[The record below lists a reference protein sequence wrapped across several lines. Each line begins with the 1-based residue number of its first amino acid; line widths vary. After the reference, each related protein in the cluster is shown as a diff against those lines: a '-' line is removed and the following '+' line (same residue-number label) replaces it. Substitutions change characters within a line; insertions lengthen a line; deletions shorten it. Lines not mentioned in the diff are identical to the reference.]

1 MSNHEIF
8 QQSTR
13 SLSISDR
20 SLQLV
25 TNEQSSCK
33 GRRASFSSQSFG
45 RTNEFLQDSD
55 EFLQTQNETS
65 VPADSFSLTS
75 SFYGLHEINKVFR
88 RDDFRHYRDK
98 RCVRKLA
105 SLPNTKRGKLLP
117 FCKKPQEVGKFLAN
131 ALATIPPFYPYLN
144 HISLFVDSMHR
155 QTYNVGHVVGR
166 ANEVN
171 GYFSIIESGSVSFFN
186 EQGFHSYDGQRG
198 DFFGAN
204 AIIIHAPNKFDVVVK
219 EPLAIYRIN
228 LITFRAIMDE
238 VISRNRKKFVL
249 LNPIPLFQNVG
260 AKVISDI
267 VSGMTIGTYKK
278 GDVIIE
284 NGAANQS
291 LFVIVKGEVT
301 LNYSGT
307 AFVSDH
313 VLSMDASSHLM
324 PSLLSKTL
332 VVGQYFGEQSVLTN
346 DAHTGTAVAKSCDV
360 EVFVIGR
367 ELLPFT
373 FGNNM
378 NATGLNTIRCILVS
392 LR

>member
-1 MSNHEIF
+1 MSNHEMLYR
-8 QQSTR
+8 STR
-13 SLSISDR
+13 SLSTSNQ
-20 SLQLV
+20 SLQPV
-25 TNEQSSCK
+25 TYEQSSC
-33 GRRASFSSQSFG
+33 
-45 RTNEFLQDSD
+45 
-55 EFLQTQNETS
+55 ETS
-65 VPADSFSLTS
+65 VSRNSFNLSS
-75 SFYGLHEINKVFR
+75 SFHVQREMNKVFR

-105 SLPNTKRGKLLP
+105 TLSDTKRGKLLP
-117 FCKKPQEVGKFLAN
+117 FRKKTQEVGEFLAN
-131 ALATIPPFYPYLN
+131 ALATIPPFQPYLN

-155 QTYNVGHVVGR
+155 QTYDIGHVVGH
-166 ANEVN
+166 ASEVS

-186 EQGFHSYDGQRG
+186 EKGFHTYDGERG

-204 AIIIHAPNKFDVVVK
+204 AIIVHAPNKFDVVVK

-238 VISRNRKKFVL
+238 VISRNRKKFMVL
-249 LNPIPLFQNVG
+249 NQIPLFQNVG

-267 VSGMTIGTYKK
+267 VSGMTISTYKK

-284 NGAANQS
+284 NGDANQS
-291 LFVIVKGEVT
+291 MFVIVEGEVT

-307 AFVSDH
+307 ANVTDH

-324 PSLLSKTL
+324 SSLLSQTL
-332 VVGQYFGEQSVLTN
+332 VVGQHFGEQSVLTN
-346 DAHTGTAVAKSCDV
+346 EAHTGTAVAKSSDV

-367 ELLPFT
+367 EVIPYT
-373 FGNNM
+373 FGNSM
-378 NATGLNTIRCILVS
+378 DLTTLNTIRCILVS